1 MLQADR
7 LVGESVEVKSAF
19 GHLAFGFLC
28 HRTVLVSPS
37 GSKIGF
43 RLPSPFDRPSSFRL
57 PRLQLQLQ
65 PFGCLTPSTLLIQL
79 VWSCRFSIYL
89 LCLQTRFRFTLL
101 LDVVPFVLL
110 VCQTVDLGVDS
121 LGFQWCSPR
130 YPLSRCWASSRWQA
144 PGCGGTSP
152 QYAFSS
158 HGTLD
163 SEWGVLRFE
172 SRTIGSASDGRFGY
186 WPKNQPI
193 VICNHMASFAAS
205 C

>member
-110 VCQTVDLGVDS
+110 ACRSVDPESVKPSTLVGLSDPKVSCRTSVSRRYRICVSQLPTDS
-121 LGFQWCSPR
+121 FQVLTCSG
-130 YPLSRCWASSRWQA
+130 W
-144 PGCGGTSP
+144 
-152 QYAFSS
+152 
-158 HGTLD
+158 
-163 SEWGVLRFE
+163 
-172 SRTIGSASDGRFGY
+172 
-186 WPKNQPI
+186 
-193 VICNHMASFAAS
+193 
-205 C
+205 